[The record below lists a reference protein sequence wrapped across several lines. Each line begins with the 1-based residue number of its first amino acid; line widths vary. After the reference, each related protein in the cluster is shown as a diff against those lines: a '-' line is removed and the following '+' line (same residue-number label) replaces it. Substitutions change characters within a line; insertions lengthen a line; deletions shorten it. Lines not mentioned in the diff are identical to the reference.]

1 MRQAYNI
8 LVGKAE
14 EKRPFSRLTRRWK
27 DNIKADFKEMVVS
40 HLALEMERWW
50 ALQRNLRVL

>member
-27 DNIKADFKEMVVS
+27 DNIKADFKEMVV
-40 HLALEMERWW
+40 M
-50 ALQRNLRVL
+50 V